1 MSVYR
6 TNNPLEYALVDGI
19 VIDEKA
25 SPPSIKSS
33 GTGVAM
39 LLGRFERGPDE
50 VVSIPTTDVLYQTF
64 GSKDFGGLR
73 QLYNKKFSQLKIKR
87 VRAFDA
93 LPSESVLKDPNYVE
107 PQPDPTP
114 IDVNVPVKQ
123 LTNDDPTVTFEVEGL
138 IAGEEY
144 TFKTG
149 VQYTVTNGEV
159 VTAKVDSESEYT
171 FQNADGTEETICT
184 FTASGEKCTITYS
197 GTSNEATMPTM
208 VVKRGVLEATN
219 KADGYA
225 AAPDA
230 IVTFTAKGVG
240 VWGDEIKCEITKATA
255 SEKTKYFFVL
265 EDKNYPVEE
274 TYYADLDELEGLLKM
289 NSTASFCKGSPAR
302 LRDSN
307 RSARINF
314 CRWI

>member
-1 MSVYR
+1 MDEYLEILMSLLNRGGAQPDIYLSNNTLRNNNAVLVTVDNRIVENQSDQRFFRGQMFLQGNVDHLVHASEPVIRDIELDFIINENKAMSVYR

-184 FTASGEKCTITYS
+184 FTASGEKCAITYS
-197 GTSNEATMPTM
+197 GTS
-208 VVKRGVLEATN
+208 
-219 KADGYA
+219 
-225 AAPDA
+225 
-230 IVTFTAKGVG
+230 
-240 VWGDEIKCEITKATA
+240 TK
-255 SEKTKYFFVL
+255 L
-265 EDKNYPVEE
+265 Q
-274 TYYADLDELEGLLKM
+274 
-289 NSTASFCKGSPAR
+289 
-302 LRDSN
+302 
-307 RSARINF
+307 
-314 CRWI
+314 CRQ